1 MEPKIRR
8 SAGMRG
14 SPADPLPEHGAIST
28 TPKAR
33 PEAEPQPRVST
44 SPYARPKVLMGEVTA
59 PLQKYAASGGG
70 GQLIAAE
77 RDAFRAFMTAH
88 RLNPSAWANK
98 AGVPANEI
106 LAFLTGR
113 TRTIAPQT
121 LEKLARAAGVT
132 PQDLFQ

>member
-1 MEPKIRR
+1 
-8 SAGMRG
+8 MRG

-33 PEAEPQPRVST
+33 PQAEPQPRVST
-44 SPYARPKVLMGEVTA
+44 SPYAKPKVLMGEVTA
-59 PLQKYAASGGG
+59 PK

-77 RDAFRAFMTAH
+77 RGAFRAFMTAH
-88 RLNPSAWANK
+88 RLNPSAWASK

-113 TRTIAPQT
+113 TRTIAPRT
-121 LEKLARAAGVT
+121 LEKLARAAGVA